1 MLDSFEGK
9 HLAFLRAP
17 QYFGETAIL
26 EARRRTASI
35 QAMTYADLYYLLAA
49 SMKVILKS
57 FKEDDERI
65 HMNALQFLNHGLKAQ
80 QGHNAHKSTYAYM
93 NKSDLQAKK
102 DKLLKKINAAKGVQ
116 NREAEG
122 VNK

>member
-1 MLDSFEGK
+1 
-9 HLAFLRAP
+9 
-17 QYFGETAIL
+17 
-26 EARRRTASI
+26 
-35 QAMTYADLYYLLAA
+35 MTYADLYYLLAA

-80 QGHNAHKSTYAYM
+80 QEKSGKNQAHKSTYAYM

-102 DKLLKKINAAKGVQ
+102 DKLMKRINAAKGAQ

-122 VNK
+122 VN